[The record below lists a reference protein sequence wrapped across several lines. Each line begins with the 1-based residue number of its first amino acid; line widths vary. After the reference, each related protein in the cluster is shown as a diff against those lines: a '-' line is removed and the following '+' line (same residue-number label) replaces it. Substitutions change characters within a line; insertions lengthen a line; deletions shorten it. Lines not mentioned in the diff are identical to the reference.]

1 MSSDK
6 RELQEKMDIAGKEFA
21 TEFRL
26 LLNSLNLEQA
36 HSIARL
42 IDLLHKYRD
51 SAGYKRMFHHMFSA
65 RGTIAS

>member
-1 MSSDK
+1 MSTDR
-6 RELQEKMDIAGKEFA
+6 RELQEKMDVAAKEFA

-42 IDLLHKYRD
+42 IDLIHKYRD
-51 SAGYKRMFHHMFSA
+51 NAGYKRMFHHMFNE
-65 RGTIAS
+65 RGTIGS